1 MWKKIKIVLISAS
14 ILIVTVLIFIFRGN
28 NNRPGVSDSDQLNR
42 DINSGFREL
51 QDGLE
56 ESSGA
61 IDGVSGDLGQRIEE
75 IDTLEGE
82 ISNTGT
88 KLQSA
93 LDILRKAKEKNR
105 NDLA

>member
-1 MWKKIKIVLISAS
+1 MWKKIKIVHISIGIVAVTIAAF
-14 ILIVTVLIFIFRGN
+14 ILRSNINGSRISGA
-28 NNRPGVSDSDQLNR
+28 DQFNR
-42 DINSGFREL
+42 DINDGFREI
-51 QDGLE
+51 QSGLE

-82 ISNTGT
+82 ISNTRT

-93 LDILRKAKEKNR
+93 LEILRMAKEKNR